1 MDRRCPPHVLRIFSP
16 SALHLGKQQGQSKA
30 KGKDRSQ
37 KKSEEGGRGRGFKV
51 LKSANPKKREKGLQ
65 NPPNPKEGESSPKQ
79 QTLFPQRDMRNRQ
92 RDARAHEGE
101 TARQEQD
108 FRENED
114 EKKKKRRKD
123 RVVGKCAFLR
133 KRLGIGAQSTV
144 VSPMRQTDRFAIFV
158 GSFSFGRRL
167 EGNWSLGPD
176 EEERGVPMLLYIT

>member
-1 MDRRCPPHVLRIFSP
+1 VVPPRGGGPPH
-16 SALHLGKQQGQSKA
+16 
-30 KGKDRSQ
+30 
-37 KKSEEGGRGRGFKV
+37 KV
-51 LKSANPKKREKGLQ
+51 LKSANPKKREKALQ
-65 NPPNPKEGESSPKQ
+65 TH
-79 QTLFPQRDMRNRQ
+79 QTLKKGKVPQSLFPQRDTRKRQ

-108 FRENED
+108 FREEEE

-123 RVVGKCAFLR
+123 RLVGKCAFLR

-176 EEERGVPMLLYIT
+176 EEERGLPMLLYIT

>member
-1 MDRRCPPHVLRIFSP
+1 
-16 SALHLGKQQGQSKA
+16 
-30 KGKDRSQ
+30 
-37 KKSEEGGRGRGFKV
+37 
-51 LKSANPKKREKGLQ
+51 
-65 NPPNPKEGESSPKQ
+65 
-79 QTLFPQRDMRNRQ
+79 MRKRQ

-133 KRLGIGAQSTV
+133 KRLGSEPRAQWFLQCG
-144 VSPMRQTDRFAIFV
+144 RQTDRFAIFV

-176 EEERGVPMLLYIT
+176 EEEMGVPMLLYIT